1 MSGRRRRDGRLAPY
15 VDGYRQRLLAL
26 GYTPGTV
33 CNQVAVV
40 GHFGRWM
47 TTRGLAVDQLRG
59 AEIDA
64 FVAERRR
71 PGVRQVVF
79 RQGLI
84 VLHQHL
90 IDVGAAAP
98 DEPLVPSALEE
109 LIGSYR
115 GWLLR
120 DRGLAEATVVRY
132 ERTARRFLAQR
143 ADGAD
148 VGGLSGVEVSAFLL
162 TESGRCSVGAAKGCV
177 AELRSLL
184 RYLFVSGRM
193 PIALAAAV
201 PPVAGWHNTGIPPTL
216 SAQTVQAL
224 VDSCDR
230 SMASG
235 TRDFAIMLLLARLAL
250 RSIEIAR
257 LRLDDVHW
265 RAGEITIRGKARR
278 VDRLP
283 LPAEVGQALA
293 AYLRT
298 ARPASELRQ
307 LFLTC
312 RAPRR
317 GITADAVG
325 DVVQSA
331 CARAGVPVVG
341 PHRLRHAVATGM
353 VAHGV
358 ALSDISQVLRHRDLA
373 TTATYAKID
382 LASLRAVAR
391 PWPGAHR

>member
-1 MSGRRRRDGRLAPY
+1 MSGRRRRDGELAPY
-15 VDGYRQRLLAL
+15 VDGYRQRLLTL
-26 GYTPGTV
+26 GYTPGMV

-40 GHFGRWM
+40 GHLGRWM
-47 TTRGLAVDQLRG
+47 TTRGLAVDQLGR

-79 RQGLI
+79 RYGLV
-84 VLHQHL
+84 VLRQHL
-90 IDVGAAAP
+90 VEVGATALEEPAA
-98 DEPLVPSALEE
+98 PSALEE

-115 GWLLR
+115 AWLVR
-120 DRGLAEATVVRY
+120 DRGLAEATIIRY
-132 ERTARRFLAQR
+132 ERTARRFLVQR

-148 VGGLSGVEVSAFLL
+148 VRGLSGAEVSAFLL
-162 TESGRCSVGAAKGCV
+162 TESGRRSVGAAKGCV

-184 RYLFVSGRM
+184 RYLFLSGRT

-201 PPVAGWHNTGIPPTL
+201 PPVAGWHDTGIPPSLPAETI
-216 SAQTVQAL
+216 QAL
-224 VDSCDR
+224 LDSCDR
-230 SMASG
+230 STTTG
-235 TRDFAIMLLLARLAL
+235 TRDFAIVLLLARLAL

-257 LRLDDVHW
+257 LQLEDVYW
-265 RAGEITIRGKARR
+265 RVGEITVRGKARR
-278 VDRLP
+278 LDRLP
-283 LPAEVGQALA
+283 LPSEVGEALA
-293 AYLRT
+293 AYLSN
-298 ARPASELRQ
+298 ARPVSELRQ

-317 GITADAVG
+317 GITAWAVH
-325 DVVQSA
+325 DVVQAA
-331 CARAGVPVVG
+331 CLRAGVPAVG

-391 PWPGAHR
+391 PWPGTQR